1 MDRKTEKARRES
13 RPGVPMT
20 DFDRMTTAEY
30 RACLQNLESGK
41 PEQFNEIAFLAIR
54 GVFNFYIRE
63 IGPKAAQRAA
73 KKAYIEAFQQYQNH
87 KNERRSGK

>member
-30 RACLQNLESGK
+30 RACLQSLESGK

-54 GVFNFYIRE
+54 GLFNFYIRE

-73 KKAYIEAFQQYQNH
+73 KKAYIEAFQQYQ
-87 KNERRSGK
+87 KPQNERESGK